1 MHRDPRRLGVHP
13 IRPVHPMDGAA
24 GNDTLGGECHS
35 VPSPIV
41 ISTSCIPTTVKRP
54 TERELLL
61 EALDADAAGDLP
73 PALAERLDAI
83 VGEVEPA
90 QRVEAIQA
98 LFEELAQ

>member
-1 MHRDPRRLGVHP
+1 
-13 IRPVHPMDGAA
+13 
-24 GNDTLGGECHS
+24 
-35 VPSPIV
+35 
-41 ISTSCIPTTVKRP
+41 VKRP

-61 EALDADAAGDLP
+61 EALDAEGDLP

-83 VGEVEPA
+83 VGEVELA